1 MSRTPQR
8 LDRARELIAQ
18 VRARILA
25 LDLVCSGTLTRRS
38 TTCGNP
44 NCRCARGQRH
54 GPYVRWG
61 HVVKGKLVQR
71 WLSAEEAV
79 RFAAANKNYRELRRL
94 LRAWERAS
102 VTLIE
107 DPDRRKS

>member
-1 MSRTPQR
+1 MSRK
-8 LDRARELIAQ
+8 DRQVQLARERIARIRDQ
-18 VRARILA
+18 ILA
-25 LDLVCSGTLTRRS
+25 LEAICSGTLTRRM

-44 NCRCARGQRH
+44 NCRCARGERH

-61 HVVKGKLVQR
+61 HIAKGRLLQR
-71 WLSAEEAV
+71 WLSPAEAP

-102 VTLIE
+102 MALLE
-107 DPDRRKS
+107 DP